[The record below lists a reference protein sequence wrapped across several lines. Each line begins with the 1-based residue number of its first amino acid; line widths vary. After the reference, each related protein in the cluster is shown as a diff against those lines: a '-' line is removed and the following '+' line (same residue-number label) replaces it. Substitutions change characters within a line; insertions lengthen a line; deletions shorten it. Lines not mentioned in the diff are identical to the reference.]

1 MALCY
6 LRGLVKRK
14 ESINGNDKWLSS
26 KVHLTVDVHSEAEHV
41 GVWLGRS
48 APPSNIALNVRQTL
62 GEDTNLLDIYVDGQL
77 MDATRVHADS
87 RLGTQSGF
95 T

>member
-1 MALCY
+1 LLLA
-6 LRGLVKRK
+6 GLGEEK
-14 ESINGNDKWLSS
+14 ESISESDKWLSS
-26 KVHLTVDVHSEAEHV
+26 KVHLMVDVHSEAENV

-48 APPSNIALNVRQTL
+48 APLSDIALNVHQAL

-77 MDATRVHADS
+77 MEATSVHADS
-87 RLGTQSGF
+87 RLGTRSGF